1 MNEIFE
7 QIKKIT
13 AEQLDIDE
21 SEITLDTA
29 FIDDLD
35 ADSLDIVEL
44 MMSLEEEF
52 DLEISEEDAEKIV
65 TVNDAVSYIIERQ

>member
-1 MNEIFE
+1 MDEIFE
-7 QIKKIT
+7 TIKKIT

-21 SEITLDTA
+21 SEITLDTS
-29 FIDDLD
+29 FVDDLN

-65 TVNDAVSYIIERQ
+65 TVSDAVAYISEIQ